1 VIKGKKV
8 IAVIPAR
15 GGSKGIP
22 NKNIK
27 DFHGKPLIAWT
38 IKTALESEYID
49 EVCVSTDSE
58 KILETSK
65 LFGVDPKFK
74 RPAELAKDDSTT
86 IEVLFHALDEYKKIG
101 KNFDIIICL
110 EPTSPIREKK
120 DIDEGLKF
128 FIDNPDAWSLAS
140 VTEAKDISLLAS
152 IESNFLSW
160 YKTAPNFYDRHKN
173 NKLYCLEGTVLLSW
187 VDKLIENQGFYHEK
201 TLALDVPRWKST
213 DIDDLVDWY
222 QAEGVIKNLEEIK
235 NEKR

>member
-1 VIKGKKV
+1 MIKGKNV

-58 KILETSK
+58 KIFEVSK
-65 LFGVDPKFK
+65 LFGAKPKFK
-74 RPAELAKDDSTT
+74 RPAEFAQDDSTT
-86 IEVLFHALDEYKKIG
+86 IEVLFHVLDEYQKMG

-120 DIDEGLKF
+120 DIDKGLELLLE
-128 FIDNPDAWSLAS
+128 NSNAWSLAS
-140 VTEAKDISLLAS
+140 VTEAKDVSLFAS

-173 NKLYCLEGTVLLSW
+173 KKLYYLEGTVLLSW
-187 VDKLIENQGFYHEK
+187 VDKLIENKGFYHER
-201 TLALDVPRWKST
+201 TLGLNVPRWKST

-222 QAEGVIKNLEEIK
+222 QAEGIIKNLEKIK
-235 NEKR
+235 HEQE